1 MPMARLRLDACRRH
15 VLDQWR
21 VLSLLHAE
29 WHVLDW
35 LHAEW
40 HVLRWM
46 HTGGMSEAI
55 PDKDEPASDDRVA
68 LRLVASREDKGI
80 SQLVGEAKA

>member
-1 MPMARLRLDACRRH
+1 M
-15 VLDQWR
+15 
-21 VLSLLHAE
+21 
-29 WHVLDW
+29 
-35 LHAEW
+35 

-68 LRLVASREDKGI
+68 LRLVASREDKGT

>member
-68 LRLVASREDKGI
+68 LRMPPRATP
-80 SQLVGEAKA
+80 